1 MSPARVPMVPPALQG
16 FDHLRLLGTG
26 GYSDV
31 FLYEQQM
38 PRREVAIKVLLADS
52 LGPGGRQ
59 QFHDEANS
67 MAAVSTHPYIVTV
80 FHADVSADGH
90 PYLVMEYYPRQN
102 YSVRARSEQL
112 PVAEVLRVGIQVA
125 SAVET
130 AHRSGLLHRDIK
142 PANILTSAYNRP
154 GLTDFGIATSVT
166 GDHEAE
172 GMSIPW
178 SPPEVVDS
186 SAPGDVTADVYSL
199 AATVYTLLAGRSPFE
214 VLGGSNKSLDL
225 VARISAGNP
234 PMTGRRDVPE
244 SLERVL
250 RHSMDRRPSGRPPS
264 ALDFA
269 RLLQSVEQEQGWAPT
284 AIEISEDPR
293 DVRSREMTDPT
304 GAPVGD
310 DGTRLKSPTVI
321 DAQRPLHADRPTGA
335 AAASSAPS
343 TAASSAAA
351 SDQTQARGSGPGPII
366 SGIGSRPVGLSGHA
380 GPRPVQPMPSSAV
393 EAAAPDD
400 QSGIVEAGS
409 TSDVTSSG
417 RRIDLRAIAV
427 GAVVVVAL
435 LGGLAALRAVMGDGG
450 GAEDAVN
457 EVDPTPNTLPPAG
470 LGRSAAPTAV
480 VVTPVEG
487 QVKVAWE
494 YPADEIEST
503 VFVVREMNSGAEVG
517 QVTGQRTLSGPMP
530 EGAICVTVQAT
541 ADGRRAS
548 EPDDA
553 KGCQ

>member
-1 MSPARVPMVPPALQG
+1 MSPARVPMTPPTLPG

-38 PRREVAIKVLLADS
+38 PRREVAIKVLLTDS
-52 LGPGGRQ
+52 LGPAGRQ
-59 QFHDEANS
+59 QFHDEANA

-80 FHADVSADGH
+80 FHADVSSDGH

-154 GLTDFGIATSVT
+154 GLTDFGIATSAT

-178 SPPEVVDS
+178 SPPEVVDG
-186 SAPGDVTADVYSL
+186 SAPGDATADVYSL

-225 VARISAGNP
+225 VARISAGDP
-234 PMTGRRDVPE
+234 PLTGRRDVPE
-244 SLERVL
+244 SLERAL
-250 RHSMDRRPSGRPPS
+250 RHAMDRSPSGRPPS

-269 RLLQSVEQEQGWAPT
+269 RLLQSVEQEQGWSPT

-293 DVRSREMTDPT
+293 DVRSRETTDPT

-321 DAQRPLHADRPTGA
+321 DSQRPPPAGRAPGST
-335 AAASSAPS
+335 SAV
-343 TAASSAAA
+343 A
-351 SDQTQARGSGPGPII
+351 SDMTLARGAGVGTGPII
-366 SGIGSRPVGLSGHA
+366 AGVGSRPVGLSGHA
-380 GPRPVQPMPSSAV
+380 GPRPVRPMPSAAV
-393 EAAAPDD
+393 EPVASD
-400 QSGIVEAGS
+400 QSAPIAERHDAVDPGPR
-409 TSDVTSSG
+409 
-417 RRIDLRAIAV
+417 RRIDLRAVAAGAAV
-427 GAVVVVAL
+427 LVLL

-450 GAEDAVN
+450 VADDPVAET
-457 EVDPTPNTLPPAG
+457 EPTSNTLPPAG
-470 LGRSAAPTAV
+470 LGRSAAPTEV
-480 VVTPVEG
+480 VVTPGDGEVT
-487 QVKVAWE
+487 VAWE
-494 YPADEIEST
+494 YPGDTVDST

-517 QVTGQRTLSGPMP
+517 QVTGARTLSGPMP
-530 EGAICVTVQAT
+530 EGATCVTVQAKV
-541 ADGRRAS
+541 DGRRAS
-548 EPDDA
+548 EPADA